1 MLPSRISKRRGA
13 RPTQLNC
20 TQAVRTHACHIVVPT
35 RELVRA
41 WSSARP
47 CQRPPARDTPVARA
61 ARGHEHVRSCNQ
73 ARSVCFNARGCDG
86 CFEAR
91 VIVAHLICCSQRGAL
106 PCVRYAPRIR
116 AGSGCIAAPFCG
128 RTCGDMHLARAMALC
143 KSVRSANISIK
154 SLRECETCCCNRLNK
169 FDFKLQ

>member
-61 ARGHEHVRSCNQ
+61 ARGHEHVRSFNQ
-73 ARSVCFNARGCDG
+73 ARSVCFNARAAAMVVLKRVSLSHTSYAARNVGLCHAFGMRHAYALALDVSLRRFAAVHAVTCILRG
-86 CFEAR
+86 PWLFAR
-91 VIVAHLICCSQRGAL
+91 VCGARIYQSKACENAKRVVA
-106 PCVRYAPRIR
+106 
-116 AGSGCIAAPFCG
+116 IA
-128 RTCGDMHLARAMALC
+128 
-143 KSVRSANISIK
+143 
-154 SLRECETCCCNRLNK
+154 
-169 FDFKLQ
+169 

>member
-61 ARGHEHVRSCNQ
+61 ARGHEHVRSFNQ
-73 ARSVCFNARGCDG
+73 ARSVCFNARAAAMVVLKRVSLSHTSYA
-86 CFEAR
+86 AR
-91 VIVAHLICCSQRGAL
+91 NVGLCHAFGMRHAYAL
-106 PCVRYAPRIR
+106 ALDVSLRR
-116 AGSGCIAAPFCG
+116 FCG

-143 KSVRSANISIK
+143 KSVRSANISK
-154 SLRECETCCCNRLNK
+154 ACENAKRVVAIA
-169 FDFKLQ
+169 